1 MRPTLEPADRVLVLS
16 LRPRVGDVIA
26 LRDPRLPER
35 VIIKRVHAIVE
46 GALDVRG
53 DNTDAS
59 TDSRA
64 FGVVASRAVLG
75 RVVYRYAPA
84 ARAGRVRRYG

>member
-1 MRPTLEPADRVLVLS
+1 MCPTLRPGDRVLVL
-16 LRPRVGDVIA
+16 RRRARAGDVIA

-35 VIIKRVHAIVE
+35 VIVKRVHAVVDGE
-46 GALDVRG
+46 LDVRG
-53 DNTDAS
+53 DNDVAS
-59 TDSRA
+59 TDSRT
-64 FGVVASRAVLG
+64 FGTVTPRSVLG